1 MRQEVIHVHLDM
13 LVAGYYPL
21 LFRKVCSDRVEG
33 RIVCASLDEHADY
46 RQGARCRLVHE
57 MHLHRVIH
65 TFDGV
70 LARTMEV
77 ELDELVGGVSD
88 GEGIAF

>member
-1 MRQEVIHVHLDM
+1 M

-70 LARTMEV
+70 FARTMEV